1 MGLVRLIGES
11 MDIVRPFVQDTWDAA
26 ITARN
31 QPVRHGNGP
40 GQCGVIEAGR
50 WDRVT
55 RIAIIAAVDASVV
68 VSHSM
73 FR

>member
-1 MGLVRLIGES
+1 

-26 ITARN
+26 ITVRN
-31 QPVRHGNGP
+31 QPVLHGNGP
-40 GQCGVIEAGR
+40 GRCGMIEAGR
-50 WDRVT
+50 WGRVT